1 MMRFKFVALA
11 SCALA
16 GLVVPTIAKAQ
27 SASKSAMSKSNAMAA
42 PSKAMADSQQAAMPK
57 HDSSMSKPSNS
68 MSKPSNSMG
77 KPSNSMG
84 KPSNSMSKP
93 TKSVTPMQGAKPTTA
108 MKKNQV
114 SGMADSGMAKPMTK
128 ADTAGRMKKPNR

>member
-1 MMRFKFVALA
+1 MRFKFVALA
-11 SCALA
+11 SCVLA

-77 KPSNSMG
+77 KPSNSM
-84 KPSNSMSKP
+84 SKP

-108 MKKNQV
+108 MKKNQM

>member
-1 MMRFKFVALA
+1 MRFKFVALA

-42 PSKAMADSQQAAMPK
+42 PSKAMADSQQMAMPK
-57 HDSSMSKPSNS
+57 HDSSMS
-68 MSKPSNSMG
+68 

>member
-68 MSKPSNSMG
+68 M
-77 KPSNSMG
+77 G

-108 MKKNQV
+108 MKKNQM

>member
-68 MSKPSNSMG
+68 M
-77 KPSNSMG
+77 G

-108 MKKNQV
+108 MKKNQM

-128 ADTAGRMKKPNR
+128 GDTAGGRMKKPIR

>member
-1 MMRFKFVALA
+1 MRFKFVALA

-27 SASKSAMSKSNAMAA
+27 SASKSAMSKSNAMAG

-57 HDSSMSKPSNS
+57 HDSSMS
-68 MSKPSNSMG
+68 

-108 MKKNQV
+108 MKKNQM

>member
-1 MMRFKFVALA
+1 MRFKFVALA
-11 SCALA
+11 SCVLA

-77 KPSNSMG
+77 KPSNSM
-84 KPSNSMSKP
+84 SKP

-108 MKKNQV
+108 MKKSQM

>member
-1 MMRFKFVALA
+1 MRFKFVALA

-68 MSKPSNSMG
+68 MSKP
-77 KPSNSMG
+77 
-84 KPSNSMSKP
+84 

>member
-1 MMRFKFVALA
+1 MRFKSVALA

-57 HDSSMSKPSNS
+57 HDSSMSKPSTS

-77 KPSNSMG
+77 KPSNSMS
-84 KPSNSMSKP
+84 KPSKM
-93 TKSVTPMQGAKPTTA
+93 TTPMQGAKPTTA
-108 MKKNQV
+108 MKKNQM

-128 ADTAGRMKKPNR
+128 GDTAGGRMKKPIR

>member
-27 SASKSAMSKSNAMAA
+27 SASKSAMSKSNAMVA

-57 HDSSMSKPSNS
+57 HDSSMS
-68 MSKPSNSMG
+68 

-108 MKKNQV
+108 MKKSQM

>member
-1 MMRFKFVALA
+1 MRFKFVALA

-27 SASKSAMSKSNAMAA
+27 SASKSAMSKSNAMVA

-57 HDSSMSKPSNS
+57 HDSSMS
-68 MSKPSNSMG
+68 

-108 MKKNQV
+108 MKKSQM

>member
-68 MSKPSNSMG
+68 M
-77 KPSNSMG
+77 G